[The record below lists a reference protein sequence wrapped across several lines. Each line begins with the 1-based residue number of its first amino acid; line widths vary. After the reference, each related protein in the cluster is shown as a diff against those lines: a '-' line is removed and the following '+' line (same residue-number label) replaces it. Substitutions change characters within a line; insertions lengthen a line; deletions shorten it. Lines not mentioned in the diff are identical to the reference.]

1 MFVGKYNPEVKEL
14 KESEFHFK
22 ADKIKWE
29 DFDTKVEKKDN
40 KAKKVEKKK

>member
-22 ADKIKWE
+22 AYKIKWDDFE
-29 DFDTKVEKKDN
+29 DKVEKKDN

>member
-1 MFVGKYNPEVKEL
+1 MFVGKYNPDVKEL

-29 DFDTKVEKKDN
+29 DFEAKVEKKDN